1 MKVSIAPRCCDRSTS
16 LAKHRGQRF
25 SRSGA
30 VRIRAFAAR
39 LGTIVMR
46 GTFRVD
52 GRSLAVGRDYGQ
64 KSHIVQWLR
73 HTPHIVFQADE
84 DLGAKAVTL
93 SDGAA

>member
-1 MKVSIAPRCCDRSTS
+1 
-16 LAKHRGQRF
+16 
-25 SRSGA
+25 
-30 VRIRAFAAR
+30 
-39 LGTIVMR
+39 MR

-64 KSHIVQWLR
+64 KSQIVQWLR

-93 SDGAA
+93 FDGAA